1 MDGCPRFCSKWAL
14 FLFIPVFLGTF
25 LSCVSMAT
33 ITFHGVGI
41 KALSACVP
49 PRIVYNKDLGYL
61 IPEEEIEKTINNI
74 GIEQRRIADDD
85 VTASDLCFK
94 AAQQLMADNEIDPAS
109 IDVLL
114 FMSQTPDYRIPAT
127 SCLLQER
134 LGLSKETLC
143 FDISL
148 GCSGYLFALSTAF
161 AYASMQGVNRVLLLD
176 GETFSKIVNRRD
188 KVDWPLYGDAGTATL
203 VEKGDFGDST
213 FILNTDGSGKDVLK
227 VHAGMR
233 NPITPDSCVE
243 REREDGNIRTDLEV
257 FMDGMDVFNFAIS
270 KVPRSIKSLLQVSE
284 NSVED
289 VDYLVFH
296 QANRFMMDFFVKKLK
311 INPDKVPYCIHKYG
325 NTSSAS
331 VPLTISSELVGALD
345 GNKTVVLSAFGAGLS
360 WGAALLQMH
369 DCKVSPVVEY

>member
-1 MDGCPRFCSKWAL
+1 
-14 FLFIPVFLGTF
+14 
-25 LSCVSMAT
+25 MAK
-33 ITFHGVGI
+33 ITFQGVGI

-49 PRIVYNKDLGYL
+49 AEVVYNKDLGYL
-61 IPEEEIEKTINNI
+61 IPEEEIDKTINNI
-74 GIEQRRIADDD
+74 GIEQRRIAAPD
-85 VTASDLCFK
+85 VMASDLCYK
-94 AAQQLMADNEIDPAS
+94 AARQLMDDNGIDPSS

-127 SCLLQER
+127 SCLLQHR
-134 LGLSKETLC
+134 LGLPRETMC

-203 VEKGDFGDST
+203 VEKGDYGTST
-213 FILNTDGSGKDVLK
+213 FMLNTDGSDADVLK
-227 VHAGMR
+227 IHAGMR
-233 NPITPDSCVE
+233 NPITPESCVE
-243 REREDGNIRTDLEV
+243 REQEDGNIRSDLEV

-270 KVPRSIKSLLQVSE
+270 KVPKSIKQLLKE
-284 NSVED
+284 TEHTIDD
-289 VDYLVFH
+289 VDFLVFH

-311 INPDKVPYCIHKYG
+311 ISPERVPYCISKYG

-331 VPLTISSELVGALD
+331 VPLTIASELQGRLD
-345 GNKTVVLSAFGAGLS
+345 GDHKVVLSAFGAGLS
-360 WGAALLQMH
+360 WGSAFIAMR
-369 DCKVSPVVEY
+369 DCNISPVIDY

>member
-1 MDGCPRFCSKWAL
+1 
-14 FLFIPVFLGTF
+14 
-25 LSCVSMAT
+25 MAK
-33 ITFHGVGI
+33 ITYHGVGI

-49 PRIVYNKDLGYL
+49 PEIVYNKELGYL

-74 GIEQRRIADDD
+74 GIEQRRIAAPD
-85 VTASDLCFK
+85 VMASDLCYK
-94 AAQQLMADNEIDPAS
+94 AAVQLMTDNDIAPES

-127 SCLLQER
+127 SCLLQQR
-134 LGLSKETLC
+134 LGLPRETMC

-148 GCSGYLFALSTAF
+148 GCSGYLYALSTAF
-161 AYASMQGVNRVLLLD
+161 AYASMDGVNRVLLLD

-203 VEKGDFGDST
+203 IEKGDYGDST
-213 FILNTDGSGKDVLK
+213 FMLYTDGSGEGTLK
-227 VHAGMR
+227 IHAGMR
-233 NPITPDSCVE
+233 NPVTPDSLVE
-243 REREDGNIRTDLEV
+243 REREDGNRRTDMEV

-270 KVPRSIKSLLQVSE
+270 KVPKSIKRLLQE
-284 NSVED
+284 TGRTMED

-311 INPDKVPYCIHKYG
+311 IAPDHVPYCISKYG

-331 VPLTISSELVGALD
+331 VPLTISSELSGRL
-345 GNKTVVLSAFGAGLS
+345 GGTVVMSAFGAGLS
-360 WGAALLQMH
+360 WGAAIMQMS
-369 DCKVSPVVEY
+369 DCKVSPVIEY

>member
-1 MDGCPRFCSKWAL
+1 MSK
-14 FLFIPVFLGTF
+14 
-25 LSCVSMAT
+25 

-41 KALSACVP
+41 KALCACVP
-49 PRIVYNKDLGYL
+49 PDVVYNKDLGYL
-61 IPEEEIEKTINNI
+61 IPEEEIDKTINNI
-74 GIEQRRIADDD
+74 GIEERRIAAPD
-85 VTASDLCFK
+85 VMASDLCFK
-94 AAQQLMADNEIDPAS
+94 AARRLMADNGIEPDS

-114 FMSQTPDYRIPAT
+114 FMSQTADYRIPAT
-127 SCLLQER
+127 SCLLQHR
-134 LGLSKETLC
+134 LGLPKETLC

-161 AYASMQGVNRVLLLD
+161 AYASMDGVNRVLLLD

-203 VEKGDFGDST
+203 IEKGDYGDAT
-213 FILNTDGSGKDVLK
+213 FMLNTDGSGENTLK
-227 VHAGMR
+227 IHAGMR
-233 NPITPDSCVE
+233 HPVTPDSCVE

-270 KVPRSIKSLLQVSE
+270 KVPKSVKALLSE
-284 NSVED
+284 TGKTMDD

-311 INPDKVPYCIHKYG
+311 ISPERVPYCINKYG

-331 VPLTISSELVGALD
+331 VPLTISSELSGKLH
-345 GNKTVVLSAFGAGLS
+345 GSHTVVLSAFGAGLS
-360 WGAALLQMH
+360 WGAAIMQMQ
-369 DCKVSPVVEY
+369 DCNVSPVIEY

>member
-1 MDGCPRFCSKWAL
+1 
-14 FLFIPVFLGTF
+14 
-25 LSCVSMAT
+25 MAR

-41 KALSACVP
+41 KAMSACVP
-49 PRIVYNKDLGYL
+49 PDVVYNKDLGYL

-74 GIEQRRIADDD
+74 GIEQRRIAAPD
-85 VTASDLCFK
+85 VMASDLCYK
-94 AAQQLMADNEIDPAS
+94 AAVKLMEDNGIEPDS

-114 FMSQTPDYRIPAT
+114 FMSQTADYRIPAT
-127 SCLLQER
+127 SCILQHR
-134 LGLSKETLC
+134 LGLSRDTMC

-161 AYASMQGVNRVLLLD
+161 AYASMEGVNRVLLLD

-203 VEKGDFGDST
+203 IEKGDYGQSSFL
-213 FILNTDGSGKDVLK
+213 FYTDGSGEDKLK
-227 VHAGMR
+227 IHAGMR

-243 REREDGNIRTDLEV
+243 REREEGNIRTDLEV

-270 KVPRSIKSLLQVSE
+270 KVPKSIKQLLKE
-284 NSVED
+284 NEMTIDD

-311 INPDKVPYCIHKYG
+311 IAPERVPYCISKYG

-331 VPLTISSELVGALD
+331 VPLTIASELSGRLEEPS
-345 GNKTVVLSAFGAGLS
+345 TMMLSAFGAGLS
-360 WGAALLQMH
+360 WGAAILHMR
-369 DCKVSPVVEY
+369 DCKVSPVFDY

>member
-1 MDGCPRFCSKWAL
+1 
-14 FLFIPVFLGTF
+14 
-25 LSCVSMAT
+25 MAK
-33 ITFHGVGI
+33 ISFHGVGI
-41 KALSACVP
+41 KAVAACVP
-49 PRIVYNKDLGYL
+49 REIVSNKDLGYL

-74 GIEQRRIADDD
+74 GIVERRIADDD

-94 AAQQLMADNEIDPAS
+94 AAQQLMDDNGIEPGS

-114 FMSQTPDYRIPAT
+114 FMSQTADYRIPAT
-127 SCLLQER
+127 SCLLQHR
-134 LGLSKETLC
+134 LGLPRETMC

-161 AYASMQGVNRVLLLD
+161 AYASMDGINRVLLLD

-203 VEKGDFGDST
+203 VEKGDYGDST
-213 FILNTDGSGKDVLK
+213 FMLNTDGSGEDTLK
-227 VHAGMR
+227 IHAGMR
-233 NPITPDSCVE
+233 HPITADSCVE

-270 KVPRSIKSLLQVSE
+270 KVPKSIKQLLKE
-284 NSVED
+284 TGRTIDE

-311 INPDKVPYCIHKYG
+311 FFPERVPHSIDKYG

-331 VPLTISSELVGALD
+331 VPLTIASELVGRLD
-345 GNKTVVLSAFGAGLS
+345 GDHTLLMSAFGAGLS
-360 WGAALLQMH
+360 WGSAIMQMR
-369 DCKVSPVVEY
+369 DCKVSQVIEY

>member
-1 MDGCPRFCSKWAL
+1 
-14 FLFIPVFLGTF
+14 
-25 LSCVSMAT
+25 MAK

-49 PRIVYNKDLGYL
+49 PDIVYNKDLGYL

-74 GIEQRRIADDD
+74 GIEQRRIAADD
-85 VTASDLCFK
+85 VMASDLCFK
-94 AAQQLMADNEIDPAS
+94 AAQQLMSDNDIEPSS

-127 SCLLQER
+127 ACLLQHR
-134 LGLSKETLC
+134 LGLPRETLC

-148 GCSGYLFALSTAF
+148 GCSGYLYALSTAF
-161 AYASMQGVNRVLLLD
+161 AYASMEGINRVLLLD

-203 VEKGDFGDST
+203 IEKGDYGDST
-213 FILNTDGSGKDVLK
+213 FMFYTDGSGENALK

-233 NPITPDSCVE
+233 NPITPESCIE
-243 REREDGNIRTDLEV
+243 REQEEGNIRSDLEV
-257 FMDGMDVFNFAIS
+257 FMDGMDVFNIAIS
-270 KVPRSIKSLLQVSE
+270 KVPKSIKALLKDTDKTID
-284 NSVED
+284 D

-311 INPDKVPYCIHKYG
+311 ADPARVPYCISKYG
-325 NTSSAS
+325 NTSSTS
-331 VPLTISSELVGALD
+331 VPLTISSELAGKLD
-345 GNKTVVLSAFGAGLS
+345 GSHTMVLSAFGAGLS
-360 WGAALLQMH
+360 WAAAMMQVN
-369 DCKVSPVVEY
+369 DCKVSPVIDY

>member
-1 MDGCPRFCSKWAL
+1 
-14 FLFIPVFLGTF
+14 
-25 LSCVSMAT
+25 MAT

-41 KALSACVP
+41 KALCACVP
-49 PRIVYNKDLGYL
+49 PGIVYNKDLGYL

-74 GIEQRRIADDD
+74 GIEQRHIAADD
-85 VTASDLCFK
+85 VMASDLCCK
-94 AAQQLMADNEIDPAS
+94 AARQLMADNDIDPAT

-203 VEKGDFGDST
+203 VEKGDFGEST
-213 FILNTDGSGKDVLK
+213 FMLYTDGGGADALK
-227 VHAGMR
+227 IHAGMR
-233 NPITPDSCVE
+233 NPVTADSCVE
-243 REREDGNIRTDLEV
+243 REREDGNIRSDLEV

-270 KVPRSIKSLLQVSE
+270 KVPKSIKLLLQTTGKTVD
-284 NSVED
+284 D

-311 INPDKVPYCIHKYG
+311 INPDRVPYCIHKYG

-331 VPLTISSELVGALD
+331 VPLTIASELTGKLD
-345 GNKTVVLSAFGAGLS
+345 SDKTVLLSAFGAGLS
-360 WGAALLQMH
+360 WGAAIMPMH
-369 DCKVSPVVEY
+369 GCKVSPVIDF

>member
-1 MDGCPRFCSKWAL
+1 
-14 FLFIPVFLGTF
+14 
-25 LSCVSMAT
+25 MAK

-49 PRIVYNKDLGYL
+49 PEVIYNKDLGYL

-74 GIEQRRIADDD
+74 GIIERRIAAPD
-85 VTASDLCFK
+85 VMASDLCYK
-94 AAQQLMADNEIDPAS
+94 AAQQLMADNDIAPES

-127 SCLLQER
+127 SCLLQHR
-134 LGLSKETLC
+134 LGLSRETMC

-161 AYASMQGVNRVLLLD
+161 AYASMEGINRVLLLD

-203 VEKGDFGDST
+203 IEKGDYGDST
-213 FILNTDGSGKDVLK
+213 FMLYTDGSGEDTLK
-227 VHAGMR
+227 IHAGMR
-233 NPITPDSCVE
+233 NPITPESCVE
-243 REREDGNIRTDLEV
+243 REQEDGNIRSDLEV
-257 FMDGMDVFNFAIS
+257 YMDGMDVFNFAIS
-270 KVPRSIKSLLQVSE
+270 KVPKSIKQLLKE
-284 NSVED
+284 TEKSVDD
-289 VDYLVFH
+289 VDYLIFH

-311 INPDKVPYCIHKYG
+311 MNPDRVPYCIHKYG

-331 VPLTISSELVGALD
+331 VPLTISSELCGKLD
-345 GNKTVVLSAFGAGLS
+345 GNHTMLMSGFGAGLS
-360 WGAALLQMH
+360 WGSALMSMH
-369 DCKVSPVVEY
+369 DCKVSPVIEY

>member
-1 MDGCPRFCSKWAL
+1 
-14 FLFIPVFLGTF
+14 
-25 LSCVSMAT
+25 MAT

-49 PRIVYNKDLGYL
+49 PDIVYNKDLGYL

-74 GIEQRRIADDD
+74 GIEQRRIAADD
-85 VTASDLCFK
+85 VMASDLCFK
-94 AAQQLMADNEIDPAS
+94 AAQQLMADNDIDPLS

-127 SCLLQER
+127 SCLLQHR
-134 LGLSKETLC
+134 LGLPRETLC

-148 GCSGYLFALSTAF
+148 GCSGYLYALSTAF
-161 AYASMQGVNRVLLLD
+161 AYASMEGVNRVLLLD

-203 VEKGDFGDST
+203 IEKGDYGDST
-213 FILNTDGSGKDVLK
+213 FMFYTDGSGANALK
-227 VHAGMR
+227 IHAGMR
-233 NPITPDSCVE
+233 NPITPESCVE
-243 REREDGNIRTDLEV
+243 REQEEGNIRSDLEV

-270 KVPRSIKSLLQVSE
+270 KVPKSIKALLKE
-284 NSVED
+284 TDKTIDD

-311 INPDKVPYCIHKYG
+311 IAPERVPYCISKYG
-325 NTSSAS
+325 NTSSTS
-331 VPLTISSELVGALD
+331 VPLTISSELAGKLD
-345 GNKTVVLSAFGAGLS
+345 GTHTMLLSAFGAGLS
-360 WGAALLQMH
+360 WAAALMQMNN
-369 DCKVSPVVEY
+369 CKVSPVIEY